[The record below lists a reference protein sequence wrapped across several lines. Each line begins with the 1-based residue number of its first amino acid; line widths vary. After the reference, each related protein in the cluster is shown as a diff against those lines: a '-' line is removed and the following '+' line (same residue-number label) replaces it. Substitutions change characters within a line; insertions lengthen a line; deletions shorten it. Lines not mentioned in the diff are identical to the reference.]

1 MCGLLWSGGAL
12 DGGGL
17 DAVMLMSSAESLWLD
32 TGEASSL
39 LSMIRTL
46 SLQVTDFSVS
56 DGVVVS
62 SFATVY
68 RSYAGL
74 MVLVM

>member
-12 DGGGL
+12 VVRGL
-17 DAVMLMSSAESLWLD
+17 DAVMLMSSAGSLWLD

-39 LSMIRTL
+39 SSMIIVL

-56 DGVVVS
+56 DGVVDCCDYI
-62 SFATVY
+62 T
-68 RSYAGL
+68 
-74 MVLVM
+74 